1 MDNRTAYAY
10 IAAAVSAIIFGLDFV
25 VLKYLMPQYITPK
38 ALVGLRTVVA
48 AIVFFVISLF
58 VKIRKVDKIDLII
71 IALTAILGLAIRFII
86 YFTGLSKTSAIDG
99 SIIMVGVPVIVLI
112 LSVIFLHE
120 KLTVGKVTGVLFGL
134 VGSVI
139 LVSYGHKFSGSSA
152 SAEGNVMV
160 FASALMLAGYNIIV
174 KKYIGKYGSFT
185 LTFYIFIFAS
195 LMIIPLTAKE
205 IFETNWQALNLKH
218 WLLICYVVII
228 VTVIGY
234 FLNTFSLQNL
244 KVTTVTSFSYLQPV
258 VAVTFSYIFLH
269 DKLNIMQLIC
279 AILIIF
285 GGFLVV
291 KSGKK

>member
-1 MDNRTAYAY
+1 M
-10 IAAAVSAIIFGLDFV
+10 
-25 VLKYLMPQYITPK
+25 
-38 ALVGLRTVVA
+38 
-48 AIVFFVISLF
+48 
-58 VKIRKVDKIDLII
+58 II